1 MLNLV
6 EITKGN
12 ALMKPDEIEKLS
24 FKIIDDEAG
33 RHNFPPDQWSI
44 VRRMIHT
51 SADFEYITSVRFHP
65 DAIYNGI
72 NALRNGKKIV
82 TDTNMARVGIRKS
95 DLERFGTEVK
105 CFMTDPEVGRIA
117 LKIGITKA
125 KAAVD
130 AAIPDMEN
138 GIYVIGNAPTALL
151 RLIELVKEKKAK
163 PALIIGLP
171 VGFVNAAKSKANLIE
186 MDYPYISNIGRK
198 GGSNIAASVVNALA
212 KLV

>member
-1 MLNLV
+1 
-6 EITKGN
+6 
-12 ALMKPDEIEKLS
+12 MKPEEIEELS

-33 RHNFPPDQWSI
+33 RHNFSPDQWSI

-51 SADFEYITSVRFHP
+51 SADFEYMKSIRFHKH
-65 DAIYNGI
+65 AIAMGLEAIKNGENI
-72 NALRNGKKIV
+72 I

-95 DLERFGTEVK
+95 DLERFGTEIK

-117 LKIGITKA
+117 LKTGITKA

-130 AAIPDMEN
+130 AAIQDMEN

-151 RLIELVKEKKAK
+151 RLIELVKRKKAK

-171 VGFVNAAKSKANLIE
+171 VGFVNAAESKANLIA
-186 MDYPYISNIGRK
+186 MDQPYISNIGRK

-212 KLV
+212 ILSR

>member
-1 MLNLV
+1 
-6 EITKGN
+6 
-12 ALMKPDEIEKLS
+12 MKPDEIEELS

-51 SADFEYITSVRFHP
+51 SADFEYMESVRFHKY
-65 DAIYNGI
+65 AISKGLEAI
-72 NALRNGKKIV
+72 RNGENII
-82 TDTNMARVGIRKS
+82 TDTNMAKAGIRKS
-95 DLERFGTEVK
+95 NLERFGTKVK

-117 LKIGITKA
+117 LKTGITRA

-130 AAIPDMEN
+130 AAISDMKD

-151 RLIELVKEKKAK
+151 RLIELVKRKKAK

-171 VGFVNAAKSKANLIE
+171 VGFVNAAESKANLIK
-186 MDYPYISNIGRK
+186 MDHPYISNIGRK

>member
-1 MLNLV
+1 
-6 EITKGN
+6 
-12 ALMKPDEIEKLS
+12 MKPEEIEELS
-24 FKIIDDEAG
+24 FKIIDKEAPP
-33 RHNFPPDQWSI
+33 HNFPPDQWSI

-51 SADFEYITSVRFHP
+51 SADFEYVESVRFHKH
-65 DAIYNGI
+65 AISKGLEAIKNGENI
-72 NALRNGKKIV
+72 I

-95 DLERFGTEVK
+95 DLERFGTEIK

-117 LKIGITKA
+117 SKTGTTKA
-125 KAAVD
+125 KTAVD

-171 VGFVNAAKSKANLIE
+171 VGFVNAAESKAKLIE
-186 MDYPYISNIGRK
+186 MDQPYISNIGRK

-212 KLV
+212 KLALS